1 MRWTRSAAVG
11 WVVARLARLRF
22 PTLFGITAALFVA
35 DLVVPDVIPFFD
47 EILLGVAAALLGSWR
62 AKRRPEAVPESDPPD
77 GGFPPRT
84 TREGRAD
91 RVVGE
96 SENR

>member
-11 WVVARLARLRF
+11 WIATRLARLRF

-47 EILLGVAAALLGSWR
+47 EILLGVAAALLGSWH
-62 AKRRPEAVPESDPPD
+62 AKRRPDAAPLSQPSPPPSP
-77 GGFPPRT
+77 GPAHRP
-84 TREGRAD
+84 
-91 RVVGE
+91 
-96 SENR
+96 